1 MAVEKMSLAKALNE
15 SLRKALDTDPKVL
28 IMGEDVGKLGGVF
41 RITDGLQKDFG
52 EGRVIDT
59 PLAESGIVGTAIGLA
74 LRGYRPIVEI
84 QFDGFVFPAY
94 DQIVTQLAKM
104 HARALGKVKMPV
116 VIRIPYGGGIG
127 AVEHHSES
135 PEALFAHVAGLKVVS
150 PSNASDAY
158 WMMQQA
164 VQSDDPIIFFEP
176 KRRYWDKGELDT
188 ESIPGPLH
196 KAAVAREG
204 SDLTLVAY
212 GPMVKVCLEAAAA
225 AQEEGKSVEVL
236 DLRSMSPIDFDA
248 VQASVEKTGLLVVV
262 HEAPVFYGSGA
273 EIAARITERCFYHLE
288 APVLRV
294 GGYHA
299 PTRRPGWRTSTCRVS
314 TGCSM
319 PSTARWR
326 TEERVVTTMTETS
339 ARFREFKM
347 PDVGEGLTEA
357 EILKW
362 FVQPGDTV
370 TDGQVVCEV
379 ETAKAAVELPIPF
392 DGVVHELR
400 FPEGTT
406 VDVGEVIIAVDVAP
420 GSGDA
425 PAEPEPVQEAVA
437 EPAAE
442 EAPKGRQPV
451 LVGYGVAESSTKR
464 RARKGAEIPGP
475 AAAAAQA
482 EINGHRAKVAE
493 SRPLAKPP
501 VRKLA
506 KDLGIDLATVTPT
519 GEGGVITREDVHAA
533 AAPAPAEAPVR
544 AEEAVAAPAPV
555 EAVAPV
561 GRETRIPVKGVR
573 KAIAQA
579 MVGSAFTAPHV
590 TEFVTVDVT
599 RTMKLVAELKEDK
612 DMAGVRVNPLLVIA
626 KALLVAIK
634 RNPAVNAA
642 WDEAN
647 QEIVQK
653 HYVNLG
659 IAAATP
665 RGLIVPNIK
674 DAHDKTLPELGAALA
689 DLVST
694 AREGKTSPAAM
705 AGGTVTI
712 TNVGV
717 FGVDTGTPILNPG
730 ESAIL
735 AVGAIKLQPWV
746 HKGKVKPRQVTTLA
760 LSFDHRLVDGELGSK
775 VLADV
780 AAILEQPKRLI
791 TWG

>member
-1 MAVEKMSLAKALNE
+1 M
-15 SLRKALDTDPKVL
+15 
-28 IMGEDVGKLGGVF
+28 
-41 RITDGLQKDFG
+41 
-52 EGRVIDT
+52 
-59 PLAESGIVGTAIGLA
+59 
-74 LRGYRPIVEI
+74 
-84 QFDGFVFPAY
+84 
-94 DQIVTQLAKM
+94 
-104 HARALGKVKMPV
+104 
-116 VIRIPYGGGIG
+116 
-127 AVEHHSES
+127 
-135 PEALFAHVAGLKVVS
+135 
-150 PSNASDAY
+150 
-158 WMMQQA
+158 
-164 VQSDDPIIFFEP
+164 
-176 KRRYWDKGELDT
+176 
-188 ESIPGPLH
+188 
-196 KAAVAREG
+196 
-204 SDLTLVAY
+204 
-212 GPMVKVCLEAAAA
+212 
-225 AQEEGKSVEVL
+225 
-236 DLRSMSPIDFDA
+236 
-248 VQASVEKTGLLVVV
+248 
-262 HEAPVFYGSGA
+262 
-273 EIAARITERCFYHLE
+273 
-288 APVLRV
+288 
-294 GGYHA
+294 
-299 PTRRPGWRTSTCRVS
+299 
-314 TGCSM
+314 
-319 PSTARWR
+319 
-326 TEERVVTTMTETS
+326 TTMTETS

-406 VDVGEVIIAVDVAP
+406 VDVGQVIIAIDVAP

-425 PAEPEPVQEAVA
+425 PAPAAAAPAQEPVSEPEAEA
-437 EPAAE
+437 E
-442 EAPKGRQPV
+442 PKGRTPV

-464 RARKGAEIPGP
+464 RPRKGAAAAPEAAAVAAAVQAELNGHGAPAP
-475 AAAAAQA
+475 AAVPARTGVPEA
-482 EINGHRAKVAE
+482 G
-493 SRPLAKPP
+493 RPLAKPP

-506 KDLGIDLATVTPT
+506 KDLGIDLATVVPT
-519 GEGGVITREDVHAA
+519 GKDGIITREDVHAA
-533 AAPAPAEAPVR
+533 AAPAAPEAP
-544 AEEAVAAPAPV
+544 AAVASPVAPEAPAA
-555 EAVAPV
+555 AVPA
-561 GRETRIPVKGVR
+561 GASDSARETRIPVKGVR

-612 DMAGVRVNPLLVIA
+612 DMAGVRVNPLLIIA

-634 RNPAVNAA
+634 RNPEVNAA

-674 DAHDKTLPELGAALA
+674 DAHDKTLPQLAEALGEL
-689 DLVST
+689 VTT
-694 AREGKTSPAAM
+694 ARDGKTSPAAM

-791 TWG
+791 TWA

>member
-1 MAVEKMSLAKALNE
+1 M
-15 SLRKALDTDPKVL
+15 
-28 IMGEDVGKLGGVF
+28 
-41 RITDGLQKDFG
+41 
-52 EGRVIDT
+52 
-59 PLAESGIVGTAIGLA
+59 
-74 LRGYRPIVEI
+74 
-84 QFDGFVFPAY
+84 
-94 DQIVTQLAKM
+94 TQ
-104 HARALGKVKMPV
+104 
-116 VIRIPYGGGIG
+116 
-127 AVEHHSES
+127 
-135 PEALFAHVAGLKVVS
+135 
-150 PSNASDAY
+150 
-158 WMMQQA
+158 
-164 VQSDDPIIFFEP
+164 
-176 KRRYWDKGELDT
+176 
-188 ESIPGPLH
+188 
-196 KAAVAREG
+196 
-204 SDLTLVAY
+204 
-212 GPMVKVCLEAAAA
+212 
-225 AQEEGKSVEVL
+225 
-236 DLRSMSPIDFDA
+236 
-248 VQASVEKTGLLVVV
+248 
-262 HEAPVFYGSGA
+262 
-273 EIAARITERCFYHLE
+273 
-288 APVLRV
+288 
-294 GGYHA
+294 
-299 PTRRPGWRTSTCRVS
+299 
-314 TGCSM
+314 
-319 PSTARWR
+319 
-326 TEERVVTTMTETS
+326 TS

-400 FPEGTT
+400 FAEGTT
-406 VDVGEVIIAVDVAP
+406 VDVGEVIITVDVAP
-420 GSGDA
+420 GSDDA
-425 PAEPEPVQEAVA
+425 PAPAAATPAQEPVEAA
-437 EPAAE
+437 PAE
-442 EAPKGRQPV
+442 EPKGRTPV

-464 RARKGAEIPGP
+464 RPRKGAAPE
-475 AAAAAQA
+475 AAAVAAAVQA
-482 EINGHRAKVAE
+482 ELNGHGSAAPVIDAPPVG
-493 SRPLAKPP
+493 RPLAKPP

-506 KDLGIDLATVTPT
+506 KDLGIDLATVVPT
-519 GEGGVITREDVHAA
+519 GKDGIITREDVHAA
-533 AAPAPAEAPVR
+533 AAPA
-544 AEEAVAAPAPV
+544 
-555 EAVAPV
+555 VAPEVAEPVAVSVPETPATV
-561 GRETRIPVKGVR
+561 GSARETRIPVKGVR

-612 DMAGVRVNPLLVIA
+612 EMAGVRVNPLLIIA

-634 RNPAVNAA
+634 RNPEVNAA

-674 DAHDKTLPELGAALA
+674 DAHDKTLPQLAAALGE
-689 DLVST
+689 LVAT
-694 AREGKTSPAAM
+694 ARDGKTSPAAM

-746 HKGKVKPRQVTTLA
+746 HKDKVKPRQVTTLA
-760 LSFDHRLVDGELGSK
+760 LSFDHRLVDGELGSR

-791 TWG
+791 TWA